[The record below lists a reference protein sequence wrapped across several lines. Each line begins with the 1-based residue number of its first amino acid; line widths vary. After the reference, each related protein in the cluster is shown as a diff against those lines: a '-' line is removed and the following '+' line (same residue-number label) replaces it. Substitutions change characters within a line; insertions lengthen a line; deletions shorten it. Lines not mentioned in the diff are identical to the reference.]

1 MRFKFHL
8 LLILF
13 VLGTTLPNLAF
24 VSKRVSET
32 GAFLFYNVDD
42 PPFGIPRTVFNPS
55 TKALIFSFAEDAF
68 SEENREAE
76 LNALRAA
83 FGQWQAIP
91 HSKLRFEEGP
101 LVPAGTDINREDGTN
116 VVFWAKNST
125 LVNGEMTDIRG
136 RLGLAFTLFFADG
149 RMIASDIVLNGVEHD
164 WYADPG
170 EPVPNARLIEGTT
183 IHEIGHSIGLEHSP
197 IGGATMFARDGDGN
211 GFQIGLTPD
220 EFAFVQTFYGDGNED
235 NLATI
240 EGTITADGVGVMG
253 AMVLL
258 ETPDGAVF
266 SGTAS
271 LTESPKNITGHYE
284 LVGIPAGNYQ
294 LRIEP
299 FDPAG
304 SPQTLVTG
312 RDISLFRFGDA
323 MTDFQPTEPQAI
335 NVNVGDSLTVD
346 FELDPTPPAFRIE
359 RIRQFTENP
368 LSIRIGNSPVVMI
381 QGQSDLVVGVFGT
394 DLPTEN
400 VELTVSGD
408 GLSLG
413 ETEITTQFFGGLP
426 HISRRISVADDATPG
441 LRNFIVRRGSDIA
454 YATGFVEIRAKET
467 DYNFDGLDDSFQRS
481 FFAPFTSDDA
491 APSADPDSDGFTN
504 AEEADAGTDPTEF
517 NETLAPPITVSPFP
531 ILSVV
536 LSAAGATVT
545 IDSTEGARYQLYTRA
560 DVGSGGW
567 TAIGNPVTGT
577 GTPLTITD
585 STATDDIRF
594 YEVRTAE

>member
-8 LLILF
+8 LLVLF
-13 VLGTTLPNLAF
+13 ILGTTLPNFAF
-24 VSKRVSET
+24 VSKRVTET
-32 GAFLFYNVDD
+32 GAFLFYNVDN
-42 PPFGIPRTVFNPS
+42 PPFGIPRTVFNPA

-116 VVFWAKNST
+116 VVFWAKSST

-164 WYADPG
+164 WYANPA
-170 EPVPNARLIEGTT
+170 EPVPDARFIEGTT

-197 IGGATMFARDGDGN
+197 LGAATMFARDGDGN
-211 GFQIGLTPD
+211 GFQVGLTPD
-220 EFAFVQTFYGDGNED
+220 EFSFVQTFYGDENEG

-240 EGTITADGVGVMG
+240 EGRIMVDGVGAMG
-253 AMVLL
+253 AMVVL
-258 ETPDGAVF
+258 ETPDGTVV

-271 LTESPKNITGHYE
+271 LAESPQNAAGHYE
-284 LVGIPAGNYQ
+284 LVGIPAGNY
-294 LRIEP
+294 LIRVEP
-299 FDPAG
+299 FAPNGA
-304 SPQTLVTG
+304 PQTLVTG

-323 MTDFQPTEPQAI
+323 FTDFPPTESQVI
-335 NVNVGDSLTVD
+335 TVNTGDTLTVD

-359 RIRQFTENP
+359 RIRQLTDNPFT
-368 LSIRIGNSPVVMI
+368 IRIGNSPVVLT
-381 QGQSDLVVGVFGT
+381 QGQSDLEVGVFGA
-394 DLPTEN
+394 DLPTDN
-400 VELTVSGD
+400 VELLISGD
-408 GLSLG
+408 GLTLG
-413 ETEITTQFFGGLP
+413 ATEITTQFFGGLP
-426 HISRRISVADDATPG
+426 HISRLVSVADDATPG
-441 LRNFIVRRGSDIA
+441 LRNFIVKRGEDIA
-454 YATGFVEIRAKET
+454 YATGFVEIQAKEP
-467 DYNFDGLDDSFQRS
+467 DYNFDGLDDNFQRA
-481 FFAPFTSDDA
+481 FFPLFTSDEA
-491 APSADPDSDGFTN
+491 GPSADPDNDGFTN
-504 AEEADAGTDPTEF
+504 EEEAEAGTNPSEF
-517 NETLAPPITVSPFP
+517 NDTLAPPVAVSPFP

-536 LSAAGATVT
+536 LSPIGATVT
-545 IDSTEGARYQLYTRA
+545 IDSTAGAVYQLYTRA
-560 DVGSGGW
+560 DVGSGDW

-577 GTPLTITD
+577 GAPLTITD